1 RTLPAVL
8 DRQPAPLPAPTPFRP
23 LPSAGSPEDLPYGEL
38 ARAARAA
45 AGPLLHHGH
54 ERGDSVALML
64 PTGRDYFVA
73 FLGAL
78 LAGGV
83 PVPIYP
89 PSRPSE
95 IEEHL
100 QRQASILD
108 NARARL
114 LVSVPEAG
122 RAARLLRLQ
131 VPSLRRL
138 VATRDLVGTSTV
150 EPALPQGAGSD

>member
-1 RTLPAVL
+1 MIISVPA
-8 DRQPAPLPAPTPFRP
+8 
-23 LPSAGSPEDLPYGEL
+23 GH
-38 ARAARAA
+38 
-45 AGPLLHHGH
+45 LLHHGL

-89 PSRPSE
+89 PSRPSD

-100 QRQASILD
+100 QRQGSILD

-122 RAARLLRLQ
+122 RAARLLRLR
-131 VPSLRRL
+131 VPGLRRL
-138 VATRDLVGTSTV
+138 VSARDLVGTSMG
-150 EPALPQGAGSD
+150 EPALRQCYSPAR